1 MQSRLLSTALL
12 AAAAAWLLS
21 DDAAAAIEG
30 WLRGALVWAAE
41 RFPQAGLSTG
51 VPGLEL
57 ATTVVAILL
66 LLVIP
71 VLWLK
76 PH

>member
-1 MQSRLLSTALL
+1 MQSRLLYTALL

-21 DDAAAAIEG
+21 DDAAPILQG
-30 WLRGALVWAAE
+30 WLRTALAWTAE
-41 RFPQAGLSTG
+41 RLPGAGLSTA
-51 VPGLEL
+51 VPGLDL
-57 ATTVVAILL
+57 AATVVAILL

-71 VLWLK
+71 MMWLK